1 MTATPDLAQAPTVAT
16 PELFRSVF
24 RRHAAGVAVITA
36 AGSAPSASPPPP

>member
-1 MTATPDLAQAPTVAT
+1 MTATPDLAPAPTVAT

-36 AGSAPSASPPPP
+36 AGNTRSASPPPR